1 MNKFYRVPGMM
12 YPYWVVSEE
21 RDWPNEGDVTKVAMN
36 RGAETDMSDLYGDEF
51 EKFFPNAIEIT
62 REEYD
67 NYD

>member
-1 MNKFYRVPGMM
+1 MM

>member
-36 RGAETDMSDLYGDEF
+36 RAAQTDMSDLYGDEF

-62 REEYD
+62 REEYET
-67 NYD
+67 YD